1 MNKENDD
8 IAREHLVK
16 HRNTVET
23 LSVDDFYNNVQ
34 EIADICCEAISSGNK
49 IIFMGN
55 GGSAADAQ
63 HLAAELIGRYLE
75 ERRPLAAMALNVNTS
90 VITAVAN
97 DYSYEDI
104 FARQI
109 EGIGRAGDVLIGL
122 STSGRSKNIIKGLK
136 MGRKCRLKTI
146 AFVGDFKDDVMDICD
161 NILSIPERHTP
172 IIQEMHIMAGHII
185 CGIIE
190 RNIKLKDETAGY
202 EVIGE

>member
-1 MNKENDD
+1 MNTKNDD

-16 HRNTVET
+16 HRKTVET
-23 LSVDDFYNNVQ
+23 LSGGNFYNIIQ
-34 EIADICCEAISSGNK
+34 EIADICIEAIFSGNK

-75 ERRPLAAMALNVNTS
+75 ERRPLSAIALNVNTS

-122 STSGRSKNIIKGLK
+122 STSGRSRNIIKGLR

-146 AFVGDFKDDVMDICD
+146 VFVGNYKDDVVDICD
-161 NILSIPERHTP
+161 NILSIPENYTP

-190 RNIKLKDETAGY
+190 RNIKLKDENAGY
-202 EVIGE
+202 KVIKE